1 MEMMIKCGYLL
12 LIAFLIAWA
21 ATAEEITTGNLLP
34 NGSGNASN
42 YQSVDSSIPNVTT
55 NGFTVEGN
63 IKDWGQELETTGTG
77 SINYTGSLLNI
88 VTNDDTTT
96 QDKLDNGITLNST
109 TIVQNCEWVGS
120 AYQCG
125 QARAGQDSYTTT
137 VQILDKDGTVLATV
151 NQTRNND
158 SGYGANAYKYE
169 DTVTYAGAGSNQ
181 FYWEWEG
188 VDEGSYVNLGGP
200 NLLGA
205 KLTMTY
211 NNIVIPEETIEE
223 IYEVIEEFEEW
234 EEQFVEEE
242 LIEEFEL
249 LPPPIALEEMGI
261 IIEEEQIVEVFETF
275 EELEEEFEE
284 VEILQVFGGPEIVPE
299 PEEEEVSN
307 EATVAAV
314 EEEFMEEQPEP
325 TESTPVETVQEE
337 PQSEPSNNEQ
347 VAVAEEESTEVEAKP
362 QEEVS
367 VSVSSIQAEVS
378 VKIKSVE
385 KQLAATSIIAQQVMV
400 QEQVD
405 LSSYNKAYVDN
416 RKIYEGNTYEDLRTL
431 DEYGKK
437 IYNDN
442 TNFVAIS
449 MNDPVK
455 DYQNNLRNA
464 TIKRKIAEQELR
476 QLRGY

>member
-125 QARAGQDSYTTT
+125 QARAGQASYTTT
-137 VQILDKDGTVLATV
+137 VQILDQDGSVLATV

-347 VAVAEEESTEVEAKP
+347 VAVAEEESTEV
-362 QEEVS
+362 S

>member
-1 MEMMIKCGYLL
+1 METMIKCGYLL

-21 ATAEEITTGNLLP
+21 ATAEDITTGNLLP

-63 IKDWGQELETTGTG
+63 IRDWGQELETTGIG

-109 TIVQNCEWVGS
+109 TIVQNCEWTGS

-125 QARAGQDSYTTT
+125 QHRAGQDSYTTT
-137 VQILDKDGTVLATV
+137 VKILDQDGNTLAIV
-151 NQTRNND
+151 NQTRNDD
-158 SGYGANAYKYE
+158 SGYGNNAFKYE
-169 DTVTYAGAGSNQ
+169 DTVTYSGEGSNQ

-188 VDEGSYVNLGGP
+188 VDEGSFVNMGGP

-299 PEEEEVSN
+299 PEEEEVSS
-307 EATVAAV
+307 ETSVAAV

-337 PQSEPSNNEQ
+337 PTSEQPEKDDMGITVQ
-347 VAVAEEESTEVEAKP
+347 DIQTKVAS
-362 QEEVS
+362 
-367 VSVSSIQAEVS
+367 
-378 VKIKSVE
+378 KIKDVNT
-385 KQLAATSIIAQQVMV
+385 QLAVVNKVVQQEMTKT
-400 QEQVD
+400 QPD
-405 LSSYNKAYVDN
+405 IKAYTEQKYTDTRALYV
-416 RKIYEGNTYEDLRTL
+416 GNNYQDLRSL
-431 DEYGKK
+431 DEYKRE
-437 IYNDN
+437 IYTDVSGHEAM
-442 TNFVAIS
+442 FA
-449 MNDPVK
+449 NDPLYK
-455 DYQNNLRNA
+455 YQQRM
-464 TIKRKIAEQELR
+464 
-476 QLRGY
+476 RGR

>member
-1 MEMMIKCGYLL
+1 METMIKCGYLL

-21 ATAEEITTGNLLP
+21 ATAEDITTGNLLP

-63 IKDWGQELETTGTG
+63 IRDWGQELETTGTG
-77 SINYTGSLLNI
+77 SINYTGTLLNI

-125 QARAGQDSYTTT
+125 QARAGQDTYTTT

-211 NNIVIPEETIEE
+211 NNTVIPEETIEE

-307 EATVAAV
+307 ETSVAAV

-347 VAVAEEESTEVEAKP
+347 VAVAEEEST
-362 QEEVS
+362 EVS

-431 DEYGKK
+431 DEYSKK
-437 IYNDN
+437 IYNDDRK
-442 TNFVAIS
+442 FVAIS

>member
-1 MEMMIKCGYLL
+1 
-12 LIAFLIAWA
+12 
-21 ATAEEITTGNLLP
+21 
-34 NGSGNASN
+34 
-42 YQSVDSSIPNVTT
+42 
-55 NGFTVEGN
+55 
-63 IKDWGQELETTGTG
+63 
-77 SINYTGSLLNI
+77 
-88 VTNDDTTT
+88 
-96 QDKLDNGITLNST
+96 
-109 TIVQNCEWVGS
+109 
-120 AYQCG
+120 
-125 QARAGQDSYTTT
+125 
-137 VQILDKDGTVLATV
+137 
-151 NQTRNND
+151 
-158 SGYGANAYKYE
+158 
-169 DTVTYAGAGSNQ
+169 
-181 FYWEWEG
+181 
-188 VDEGSYVNLGGP
+188 
-200 NLLGA
+200 
-205 KLTMTY
+205 
-211 NNIVIPEETIEE
+211 
-223 IYEVIEEFEEW
+223 
-234 EEQFVEEE
+234 
-242 LIEEFEL
+242 
-249 LPPPIALEEMGI
+249 MGI

-307 EATVAAV
+307 ETTVAAV

-347 VAVAEEESTEVEAKP
+347 VAVAEEEST
-362 QEEVS
+362 EVS

-431 DEYGKK
+431 DEYAKK
-437 IYNDN
+437 IYNDDRK
-442 TNFVAIS
+442 FVAIS

-464 TIKRKIAEQELR
+464 TIKRQIAEQELR

>member
-1 MEMMIKCGYLL
+1 METMIKCGYLL

-21 ATAEEITTGNLLP
+21 ATAEDITTGNLLP

-63 IKDWGQELETTGTG
+63 IRDWGQELETTGTG
-77 SINYTGSLLNI
+77 SINYTGTLLNI

-137 VQILDKDGTVLATV
+137 VQILDKDGSVLATV

-307 EATVAAV
+307 ETTVAAV

-347 VAVAEEESTEVEAKP
+347 VAVAEEESTEV
-362 QEEVS
+362 S

-400 QEQVD
+400 QKQVD

-431 DEYGKK
+431 DEYAKK
-437 IYNDN
+437 IYNDDRK
-442 TNFVAIS
+442 FVAIS

-464 TIKRKIAEQELR
+464 TIKRQIAEQELR

>member
-1 MEMMIKCGYLL
+1 MMIKCGYLL

-137 VQILDKDGTVLATV
+137 VQILDQDGSVLATV

-347 VAVAEEESTEVEAKP
+347 VAVAEEESTEV
-362 QEEVS
+362 S

>member
-63 IKDWGQELETTGTG
+63 I
-77 SINYTGSLLNI
+77 NYTGTLLNI

-137 VQILDKDGTVLATV
+137 VQILDQDGSVLATV

-347 VAVAEEESTEVEAKP
+347 VAVAEEESTEV
-362 QEEVS
+362 S

>member
-1 MEMMIKCGYLL
+1 METMIKCGYLL

-21 ATAEEITTGNLLP
+21 ATAEDITTGNLLP

-63 IKDWGQELETTGTG
+63 IRDWGQELETTGTG
-77 SINYTGSLLNI
+77 SINYTGTLLNI

-137 VQILDKDGTVLATV
+137 VQILDKDGSVLATV

-307 EATVAAV
+307 ETTVAAV

-347 VAVAEEESTEVEAKP
+347 VAVAEEEST
-362 QEEVS
+362 EVS

-464 TIKRKIAEQELR
+464 TIKRQIAEQELR

>member
-1 MEMMIKCGYLL
+1 METMIKCGYLL

-63 IKDWGQELETTGTG
+63 IRDWGQELETTGTG

-307 EATVAAV
+307 ETTVAAV

-347 VAVAEEESTEVEAKP
+347 VAVAEEEST
-362 QEEVS
+362 EVS

>member
-1 MEMMIKCGYLL
+1 METMIKCGYLL

-21 ATAEEITTGNLLP
+21 ATAEDITTGNLLP

-63 IKDWGQELETTGTG
+63 IRDWGQELETTGTG
-77 SINYTGSLLNI
+77 SINYTGTLLNI

-211 NNIVIPEETIEE
+211 NNTVIPEETIEE

-347 VAVAEEESTEVEAKP
+347 VAVAEEESTEV
-362 QEEVS
+362 S

-431 DEYGKK
+431 DEYSKK
-437 IYNDN
+437 IYNDDRK
-442 TNFVAIS
+442 FVAIS

>member
-1 MEMMIKCGYLL
+1 METMIKCGYLL

-55 NGFTVEGN
+55 NGFNVEGT
-63 IKDWGQELETTGTG
+63 IRDWGQELETTGTG
-77 SINYTGSLLNI
+77 SINYTGTLLNI

-137 VQILDKDGTVLATV
+137 VQILDQDGSVLATV

-307 EATVAAV
+307 EATVASV

-347 VAVAEEESTEVEAKP
+347 VAVAEEEST
-362 QEEVS
+362 EVS

>member
-1 MEMMIKCGYLL
+1 MIKCGYLL

-63 IKDWGQELETTGTG
+63 IRDWGQELETTGTG

-307 EATVAAV
+307 ETTVAAV

-347 VAVAEEESTEVEAKP
+347 VAVAEEEST
-362 QEEVS
+362 EVS

>member
-88 VTNDDTTT
+88 VTNNDTTT

-137 VQILDKDGTVLATV
+137 VQILDQDGSVLATV

-158 SGYGANAYKYE
+158 SGYGANAYKHE

-347 VAVAEEESTEVEAKP
+347 VAVAEEESTEV
-362 QEEVS
+362 S

>member
-1 MEMMIKCGYLL
+1 M

-55 NGFTVEGN
+55 NGFNVEGT
-63 IKDWGQELETTGTG
+63 IRDWGQELETTGTG
-77 SINYTGSLLNI
+77 SINYTGTLLNI

-137 VQILDKDGTVLATV
+137 VQILDQDGSVLATV

-307 EATVAAV
+307 EATVASV

-347 VAVAEEESTEVEAKP
+347 VAVAEEEST
-362 QEEVS
+362 EVS

>member
-137 VQILDKDGTVLATV
+137 VLILDQDGSVLATV

>member
-1 MEMMIKCGYLL
+1 METMIKCGYLL

-21 ATAEEITTGNLLP
+21 ATAEDITTGNLLP

-63 IKDWGQELETTGTG
+63 IRDWGQELETTGIG
-77 SINYTGSLLNI
+77 SINYSGTLLNI

-347 VAVAEEESTEVEAKP
+347 VAVAEEESTEV
-362 QEEVS
+362 S

-431 DEYGKK
+431 DEYAKK
-437 IYNDN
+437 IYNDDRK
-442 TNFVAIS
+442 FVAIS

>member
-1 MEMMIKCGYLL
+1 MIYMETMIKCGYLL

-21 ATAEEITTGNLLP
+21 ATAEDITTGNLLP

-63 IKDWGQELETTGTG
+63 IRDWGQELETTGTG
-77 SINYTGSLLNI
+77 SINYTGTLLNI

-347 VAVAEEESTEVEAKP
+347 VAVAEEESTEV
-362 QEEVS
+362 S

-431 DEYGKK
+431 DEYAKK
-437 IYNDN
+437 IYNDDRK
-442 TNFVAIS
+442 FVAIS

-464 TIKRKIAEQELR
+464 TIKRQIAEQELR